1 MFVYIRLQ
9 CLHYQFLFITRPLEV
24 LLRKGIGL
32 NLKSLRHFCG
42 YNQRNI
48 PTPKEMSRHL
58 CFEGKINSVLTRW
71 EKCQRDSC
79 SQAQRKEIV

>member
-9 CLHYQFLFITRPLEV
+9 CLHYQLLLITRPLEV

-32 NLKSLRHFCG
+32 NLKILRHFCG